1 MYEKFPEL
9 FLKKIK
15 TIGKNN
21 PEFVYHVNKISFY
34 DKINNR
40 FKDEKSLKIKGNKI

>member
-1 MYEKFPEL
+1 MYEQFPDL

-21 PEFVYHVNKISFY
+21 PEFVNNVRKISLF
-34 DKINNR
+34 DKINNNLDD
-40 FKDEKSLKIKGNKI
+40 KKLLKIKGNKI